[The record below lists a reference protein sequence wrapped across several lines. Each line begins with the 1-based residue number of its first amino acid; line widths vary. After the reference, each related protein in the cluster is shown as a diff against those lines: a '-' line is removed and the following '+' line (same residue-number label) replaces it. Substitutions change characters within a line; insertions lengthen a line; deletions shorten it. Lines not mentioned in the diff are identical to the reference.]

1 MEALR
6 LPLTPRSGVAAPRSS
21 APRAALRLRSRAA
34 PARAS
39 LRLAP
44 ARAPR
49 LQLRGRVAA
58 PLRAA
63 GEEDASAGRCALF
76 VAATPP
82 RSAHALSAHAAPAP
96 RSGEAPAEAPP
107 TPAPAP
113 PPQPASTQL
122 EAQPGQ
128 PQPLG
133 PSPLGDD
140 AVNFAL
146 YSKNANAVTLCLC
159 VRGRR
164 MQRAAGLHDPHVA
177 FGALTACARADSW
190 TRRRPSR
197 PPSSRCAARVT
208 CGTSPSRTSRAQACA
223 TVRSRGG
230 TLRAALRSP
239 LTAGAQVSRSA
250 ATAAGRQATGGIQTS
265 CFSTRASPCAL
276 SRFRDRPLPLLAAR
290 IAAFCASDAIP
301 CVFPARRYAP
311 LVAGRDKFADKAFP
325 PGPGRFTGTFDFAS
339 APVRAVHDVIVQ
351 RVLRRAVSARAVR
364 LARGGAAGP
373 PRCVKQLPPAR
384 CTRVLRLHPAVCACR
399 ERLDNL

>member
-1 MEALR
+1 MNTHTACADVASIRRVPPARHSTISPCGMRAAMEALR
-6 LPLTPRSGVAAPRSS
+6 LPLTPRSGVAAPRSK
-21 APRAALRLRSRAA
+21 APQAALRVRSRAA

-49 LQLRGRVAA
+49 LQPRGRVAA

-63 GEEDASAGRCALF
+63 GEEEASAGRCALF

-82 RSAHALSAHAAPAP
+82 RSAHALGAHAAPAP

-146 YSKNANAVTLCLC
+146 YSKNASAVTLCLC

-250 ATAAGRQATGGIQTS
+250 ATAAGRQATGGTRTS
-265 CFSTRASPCAL
+265 CSWTRACPLALSHGFATCRFRSSRRASPL
-276 SRFRDRPLPLLAAR
+276 S
-290 IAAFCASDAIP
+290 
-301 CVFPARRYAP
+301 AP
-311 LVAGRDKFADKAFP
+311 LTQFLASFLRAGMRRWWLGATSSRTRRSRL
-325 PGPGRFTGTFDFAS
+325 GRAAS
-339 APVRAVHDVIVQ
+339 PAPST
-351 RVLRRAVSARAVR
+351 LRRR
-364 LARGGAAGP
+364 
-373 PRCVKQLPPAR
+373 RCVRFMTSL
-384 CTRVLRLHPAVCACR
+384 CSAC
-399 ERLDNL
+399 